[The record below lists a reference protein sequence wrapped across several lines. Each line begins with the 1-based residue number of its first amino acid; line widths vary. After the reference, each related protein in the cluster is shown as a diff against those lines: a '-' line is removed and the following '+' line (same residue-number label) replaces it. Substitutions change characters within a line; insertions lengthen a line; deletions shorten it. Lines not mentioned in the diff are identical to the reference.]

1 MSTPMIEIDIDTLHL
16 LLRHDPETGR
26 LFWRERDVSL
36 FPDGKQSAAQT
47 AASWNSRFAGKE
59 AGKLSDGWMRVGILG
74 RQYSA
79 ARVCFAMENGFW
91 PAEKL
96 NHVDGDVKDNRLSK
110 LREATPLEIAR
121 NRRRMSANASSK
133 ITGVTW
139 NKVRRKWAA
148 YIYVSRTY
156 KFLGHFESIEA
167 AAACRK
173 LAEAQFGF
181 NPDYGRRA

>member
-59 AGKLSDGWMRVGILG
+59 AGKLSDGWMRIGILG

-133 ITGVTW
+133 TTGVTW